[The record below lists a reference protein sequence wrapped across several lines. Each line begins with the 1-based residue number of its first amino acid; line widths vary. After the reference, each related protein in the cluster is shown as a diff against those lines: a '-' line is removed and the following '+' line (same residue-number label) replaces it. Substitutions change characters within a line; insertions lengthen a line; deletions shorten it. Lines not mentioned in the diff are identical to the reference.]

1 MKKTKKDKHNFGGI
15 LKNMPSESMSAE
27 LMAAARTAISE
38 VLAVKA
44 GEKVLIVTNPE
55 GDVSLISMALYDAAL
70 EVQAAPVLMY
80 QQIKGQ
86 LDLAEDAVI
95 GAIGMNPDVL
105 ISMSRE
111 KLGKDWRAIKE
122 PYEIN
127 GKSYDNTFH
136 YLLDGKRTLRA
147 FWSPGVRVEEFVA
160 TVPVDYGRM
169 KRECRVLADILDKA
183 LDIRIT
189 NPNGT
194 DLLINIEGRKSFVDD
209 GDFRSPGTG
218 GNLPAGEAF
227 ISPVVGA
234 SEGMIV
240 FDGSISVESGDIIIK
255 EPIRAGVENGYVT
268 SLKGGKEAEI
278 FQETLRRG
286 AEKAKSFDKE
296 GKIPAGKGEEYARN
310 TYHLGELGIGA
321 NPAAKIS
328 GNMLVDEKVYRTCHI
343 AVGANYDEDAP
354 ALIHCDGLI
363 SAPTITARFSDG
375 TTDTFLKE
383 GVFNFGD

>member
-1 MKKTKKDKHNFGGI
+1 MGGARI
-15 LKNMPSESMSAE
+15 
-27 LMAAARTAISE
+27 AASQ
-38 VLAVKA
+38 VLDITE
-44 GEKVLIVTNPE
+44 GEKVLIITNPE
-55 GDVSLISMALYDAAL
+55 GDVSLISMAMYDAVL
-70 EVQAAPVLMY
+70 ELGAAPVLIY

-86 LDLAEDAVI
+86 LDFAEDSVI

-122 PYEIN
+122 PYEIH

-136 YLLDGKRTLRA
+136 YLLDGKRSLRA
-147 FWSPGVRVEEFVA
+147 FWSPGVRVNEFIT

-183 LDIRIT
+183 ADVRIT
-189 NPNGT
+189 NPKGT
-194 DLLINIEGRKSFVDD
+194 DLVINLEGRRSFVDD
-209 GDFRSPGTG
+209 GDFRSPGKG

-234 SEGMIV
+234 SEGMIA

-255 EPIRAGVENGYVT
+255 EPIRAKVEDGFIT

-286 AEKAKSFDKE
+286 AEKAKAFDRE

-310 TYHLGELGIGA
+310 TYHLGELGIGT

-328 GNMLVDEKVYRTCHI
+328 GNMLVDEKAYRTCHI

-363 SAPTITARFSDG
+363 SEPTITARFSDG
-375 TTDTFLKE
+375 TTQTFMKD